1 MLAQAYMS
9 LALILAQFPVGG
21 DQMHPDAPMAT
32 PVADETWWDRLEV
45 IFVLFS
51 PIIIGFFVSLIFKV
65 FEKKGKDADERPK
78 MSKAW
83 RDSFGSD

>member
-1 MLAQAYMS
+1 MS
-9 LALILAQFPVGG
+9 LAVILAQWPVGG
-21 DQMHPDAPMAT
+21 DQMHPDAPNAT
-32 PVADETWWDRLEV
+32 PAADVNLWDTLIV
-45 IFVLFS
+45 LFALFS
-51 PIIIGFFVSLIFKV
+51 PIILGFFVSLIFKV